1 MKSKAK
7 ILYVVNN
14 AAFFVSHRIPIA
26 LAARDQGFSIDL
38 ITGQAGSPS
47 MEVLAR
53 AKLKEARL
61 SHKRVSFSSGGLN
74 PFTELKGLI
83 QLIKKVNKIKP
94 EIIHCISP
102 KGIIY
107 GGLAARF
114 TKARNLVLTISGM
127 GFAFTQADSYSQ
139 FRYFLS
145 KIYTLIFAFILKH
158 PIVRVIVQNDD
169 DRRTVIKM
177 GLNSNK
183 ITLIPGSGVDL
194 EKLVNLEIEAKAPIV
209 LLPARMLWDKGVLE
223 FIEAASQLKSLM
235 PKWRFILA
243 GAADY
248 KNPTSVPIGLLEQLN
263 ANQIIE
269 WVGHVDDMT
278 PYFSEASIVCL
289 PSYREG
295 MPKCLLEGAAAGCA
309 IVTTDTVG
317 CREAILP
324 NISGLLVPVR
334 NIEALK
340 NALQLLMNNRDLR
353 EKFGRSG
360 RELAINKF
368 GLDLV
373 IKSTLSIYTD
383 LLRYEKKI
391 TS

>member
-7 ILYVVNN
+7 ILYVVNH
-14 AAFFVSHRIPIA
+14 AAFFVSHRLPIA
-26 LAARDQGFSIDL
+26 LAAQHQGFSVNL

-47 MEVLAR
+47 MEVPAT
-53 AKLKEARL
+53 AKLKEVRL
-61 SHKRVSFSSGGLN
+61 CHERVSFSSAGLN
-74 PFTELKGLI
+74 PFTELIGLI

-114 TKARNLVLTISGM
+114 TKTKNLVLAISGM
-127 GFAFTQADSYSQ
+127 GFAFTQGNSSSQ
-139 FRYFLS
+139 FRNFLS
-145 KIYTLIFAFILKH
+145 KIYTLIFSFILKH
-158 PIVRVIVQNDD
+158 PSVRVIVQNND

-177 GLNSNK
+177 GLDSNK
-183 ITLIPGSGVDL
+183 IVLIPGSGVQLD
-194 EKLVNLEIEAKAPIV
+194 KLVNLEIKAKAPIV
-209 LLPARMLWDKGVLE
+209 LLPARILWDKGVGE
-223 FIEAASQLKSLM
+223 FIEAARQLKKLM

-248 KNPTSVPIGLLEQLN
+248 QNPTSISIELLKELS
-263 ANQIIE
+263 AKQIIE
-269 WVGHVDDMT
+269 WVGHVDDMI
-278 PYFSEASIVCL
+278 PYYSEASIVCL

-324 NISGLLVPVR
+324 DISGLLVPVR
-334 NIEALK
+334 DSEALK
-340 NALQLLMNNRDLR
+340 NALFLLMNNKDLR
-353 EKFGRSG
+353 EGFGCSG
-360 RELAINKF
+360 RELAIDKF
-368 GLDLV
+368 GLDAV
-373 IKSTLSIYTD
+373 IKSTFAIYRD
-383 LLRYEKKI
+383 LLKHEQR
-391 TS
+391 

>member
-7 ILYVVNN
+7 ILYVVNHV
-14 AAFFVSHRIPIA
+14 AFFVSHRLPIA

-38 ITGQAGSPS
+38 ITGQAGSLS
-47 MEVLAR
+47 MEALATE
-53 AKLKEARL
+53 KLKEAGL
-61 SHKRVSFSSGGLN
+61 SYERVSFSGAGLN
-74 PFTELKGLI
+74 PVTELIGLI
-83 QLIKKVNKIKP
+83 QLIKKVNKIQP

-114 TKARNLVLTISGM
+114 TKTKNLLLAISGM
-127 GFAFTQADSYSQ
+127 GFAFTQGHSSSQ
-139 FRYFLS
+139 FRKLLS
-145 KIYTLIFAFILKH
+145 KIYTSIFAFILKH
-158 PIVRVIVQNDD
+158 PNVRVIVQNDD

-177 GLNSNK
+177 DPDSNK
-183 ITLIPGSGVDL
+183 IVLIPGSGVKL

-209 LLPARMLWDKGVLE
+209 LLPARMLWDKGVGE
-223 FIEAASQLKSLM
+223 FIEAAKQLKTIM

-248 KNPTSVPIGLLEQLN
+248 QNPTSVPIGLLEGLN
-263 ANQIIE
+263 VKKIIE

-309 IVTTDTVG
+309 IVTTDAVG

-324 NISGLLVPVR
+324 DVSGLLVPVR
-334 NIEALK
+334 DGDALK
-340 NALQLLMNNRDLR
+340 NALYFLMNNRDLR
-353 EKFGRSG
+353 ESFGRSG
-360 RELAINKF
+360 RQLAIDKF
-368 GLDLV
+368 GLDAV
-373 IKSTLSIYTD
+373 IKSTLSIYRD
-383 LLRYEKKI
+383 LLNHE
-391 TS
+391 